1 MSSND
6 RQHRLGH
13 AVSTARDTRQVL
25 IDRNVLSQLPA
36 MFERHFPANNAVVV
50 GDKRTMEVAGRAAE
64 EALRSA
70 GVMCQPAF
78 VFEDDDLY
86 AEHQFVERLEQS
98 LTPHDAIPIAIGSGT
113 INDVTKLAAHR
124 CGRQYLAVATAASMD
139 GYTAYGASIT
149 FEGSKQTF
157 DCPAPRAVL
166 ADLAIVSNAP
176 PSMGA
181 SGYADLLA
189 KVTAGADWIVA
200 DALGIES
207 IDDHAWELVQ
217 TPLHG
222 WLENP
227 AGVKSGDESTIANLL
242 EGLMMS
248 GLAMQSTMSS
258 RPASGAEHQ
267 FSHLWDMQHHTHNGA
282 APSHGF
288 KVGIA
293 TAAVGRLYEKLLAR
307 DVPKMLDVEN
317 AVSHWPDKAAMDAEI
332 RRLFDDPAIREKA
345 LLESGEKW
353 ISREQLRSE
362 LNKLR
367 EVFPTIR
374 ERLATQLFT
383 EAELKQRLVS
393 AGAPSESPEI
403 GIDPQRLAHSH
414 RLAYYIRRRYTI
426 LDLVMRCGWDADFEE
441 A

>member
-1 MSSND
+1 MSAAD
-6 RQHRLGH
+6 RQHRLNH
-13 AVSTARDTRQVL
+13 AVSTARDTREVL
-25 IDRNVLSQLPA
+25 IDRNVLSQLPG
-36 MFERHFPANNAVVV
+36 MFKKHFPGSSAVVV
-50 GDKRTMEVAGRAAE
+50 GDRSTMEVAGRDAAD
-64 EALRSA
+64 ALRSA
-70 GVMCQPAF
+70 GVTCLPAF
-78 VFEDDDLY
+78 VFDDDDLY
-86 AEHQFVERLEQS
+86 AEHRFVERLEQS
-98 LTPHDAIPIAIGSGT
+98 LKAHDAIPIAVGSGT
-113 INDVTKLAAHR
+113 LNDVTKLAAHR
-124 CGRQYLAVATAASMD
+124 CARQYLAVATAASMD
-139 GYTAYGASIT
+139 GYTAYGSSIT

-166 ADLAIVSNAP
+166 ADLAIVSKAP

-200 DALGIES
+200 DALGIEA
-207 IDDHAWELVQ
+207 IDEHAWTLVQ

-222 WLENP
+222 WLQNP
-227 AGVKSGDESTIANLL
+227 EGVKTGDESTIANLL

-293 TAAVGRLYEKLLAR
+293 TVAVGRLYEKLLAR
-307 DVPKMLDVEN
+307 DVPRTLDVDK
-317 AVSHWPDKAAMDAEI
+317 AVSQWPDEPAMEANI
-332 RRLFDDPAIREKA
+332 RRLFDDPAIRDKA
-345 LLESGEKW
+345 LLESRAKW
-353 ISREQLRSE
+353 ISPEQLRAE
-362 LNKLR
+362 LNR
-367 EVFPTIR
+367 FRDTFASMSS
-374 ERLATQLFT
+374 RLKQQLFS
-383 EAELKQRLVS
+383 ESELKQRLVA
-393 AGAPSESPEI
+393 AGAPADSAEI
-403 GIDPQRLAHSH
+403 GIDPRRLSHSH

-426 LDLVMRCGWDADFEE
+426 LDLLMRCGWDADFGD